1 MGICGSSSRDTVII
15 PNKFNDDEN
24 KQNPNSYQNNL
35 SGNIKERKKSEND
48 EFKNKK
54 HDKIIL
60 NIHSPNK
67 KSDKK
72 KHNNNINISINSNH
86 SNLNKMNNVD
96 NININENENINNLK
110 IINDDKKNKSITN
123 RNEKNINETMK
134 RNIKKRE
141 TNYENHKLNKM
152 KGILFDKSNNDNI
165 KEEKERENRFGRK
178 KKKTKTLVEKSRL
191 EKKIS
196 RRNEI
201 MCFKSEFNRKTKR

>member
-72 KHNNNINISINSNH
+72 NI
-86 SNLNKMNNVD
+86 
-96 NININENENINNLK
+96 
-110 IINDDKKNKSITN
+110 III
-123 RNEKNINETMK
+123 
-134 RNIKKRE
+134 
-141 TNYENHKLNKM
+141 
-152 KGILFDKSNNDNI
+152 
-165 KEEKERENRFGRK
+165 
-178 KKKTKTLVEKSRL
+178 
-191 EKKIS
+191 
-196 RRNEI
+196 
-201 MCFKSEFNRKTKR
+201 